1 MSAGAVEDPCR
12 NCGAPLGGA
21 RYCGACGQRR
31 AQPLEVGRLLA
42 EGAGQLASLDN
53 AWWHTLRELTLRPG
67 AMVRRYV
74 AGERKRFV
82 NPILYMVTMAT
93 VLLAALNL
101 LEIDLGL
108 VQAVEASQREGF
120 QLMVRAV
127 GYLAVV
133 VALPLAWAIR
143 LVLRQGLVGEYYVL
157 LIYAYA
163 QLTVFQVLLYALGAA
178 SDPAYFMGSRF
189 ASALFFGWVFAD
201 YFDRRRVLA
210 ALGGV
215 VAYFAMLMLF
225 IVAGGALVAA
235 AGAAIELAG

>member
-1 MSAGAVEDPCR
+1 M
-12 NCGAPLGGA
+12 
-21 RYCGACGQRR
+21 
-31 AQPLEVGRLLA
+31 
-42 EGAGQLASLDN
+42 
-53 AWWHTLRELTLRPG
+53 RELTLRPG

-108 VQAVEASQREGF
+108 VQAVDASQREGF
-120 QLMVRAV
+120 QMMVHAI

-133 VALPLAWAIR
+133 VALPLAWAMR

-210 ALGGV
+210 ALGGAT
-215 VAYFAMLMLF
+215 AYFAMLALF
-225 IVAGGALVAA
+225 ILVGGAVVAA
-235 AGAAIELAG
+235 ASAAVDLFD